1 MASLKKEIM
10 KVRCTKA
17 NGNKDF
23 YERRIKFIVCSFY
36 LPIACFYYEVRLPN
50 MHEAQREEILD
61 ERAMEDGSNW
71 NGGIFTGS

>member
-1 MASLKKEIM
+1 MKGELSLQF
-10 KVRCTKA
+10 VV
-17 NGNKDF
+17 
-23 YERRIKFIVCSFY
+23 FICL